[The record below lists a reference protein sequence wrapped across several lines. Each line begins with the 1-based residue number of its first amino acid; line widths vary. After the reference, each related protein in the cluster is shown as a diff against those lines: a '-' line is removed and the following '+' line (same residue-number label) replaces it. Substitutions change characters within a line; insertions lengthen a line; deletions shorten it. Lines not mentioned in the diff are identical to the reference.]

1 MWLTFTSGGD
11 EGRSAQAR
19 GEHFVIGRDDECDLV
34 VHDERVSRRH
44 AYLKVHPDGRAEL
57 HDMGSANGTYV
68 NGHRITGP
76 VMLSG
81 GEQLQVGNTTL
92 ATALRE
98 PSEGATTIGITP
110 AGLGDAEPR
119 AGAAGPPPPPP
130 GEGSGS
136 GTPPPAPT
144 PSTIERIKL
153 RRSVRGA
160 VALAGLAVAAAV
172 IVVVLVATG
181 VFDGDGGSDEP
192 DIPEIIAQVTPS
204 TVLVNSE
211 VDGEPAGN
219 GTGWVYD
226 ADAGLIVTNA
236 HVVNGGETFSVVH
249 GTSRRD
255 ATVVGVA
262 TCDDLAVLR
271 VDETDGLVTLPLA
284 GGQADL
290 QQGQTVV
297 ALGFPASASLA
308 GNLTATEGIVSVV
321 RTSFDLS
328 PLDVP
333 RYPNVIQTDAAINPG
348 NSGGPLVN
356 ARGELV
362 GVNSAG
368 ITLLGGRTIQGQGY
382 AVGVDR
388 VKEVVPVLAGG
399 TSWGWNGMGFIHVPD
414 PQAEAGNLEG
424 AGLPLQPGLAV
435 VSVAEGTPAAD
446 AGFGEGPVL
455 ITAVN
460 GQPMDGSLPAYCE
473 ALGDPESATDATF
486 TVFQGGTFQE
496 QDVTVRMA
504 GR

>member
-11 EGRSAQAR
+11 EGQSTQAR

-34 VHDERVSRRH
+34 INDERVSRHH
-44 AYLKVHPDGRAEL
+44 AYLKVHDDGRAEL

-81 GEQLQVGNTTL
+81 GEQIQVGNTTL
-92 ATALRE
+92 STALRE

-110 AGLGDAEPR
+110 AGLGAPLGL
-119 AGAAGPPPPPP
+119 AGATPPPPDGDAGGVPP
-130 GEGSGS
+130 
-136 GTPPPAPT
+136 TPT

-181 VFDGDGGSDEP
+181 VFGGGNGSDEP
-192 DIPEIIAQVTPS
+192 DIPEIVAQVTPS

-226 ADAGLIVTNA
+226 ADEGLIVTNA
-236 HVVNGGETFSVVH
+236 HVVNGGETYSVVL
-249 GTSRRD
+249 GQSVRD

-271 VDETDGLVTLPLA
+271 VSNTDGMVTLPLA
-284 GGQADL
+284 GSQEDL

-333 RYPNVIQTDAAINPG
+333 RYSNVIQTDAAINPG

-356 ARGELV
+356 AQGELV

-399 TSWGWNGMGFIHVPD
+399 TSWGWTGMGFIHVPD
-414 PQAEAGNLEG
+414 PQAEAQNLSG

-435 VSVAEGTPAAD
+435 INVTEGTPAAD
-446 AGFGEGPVL
+446 AGFGQGPVL
-455 ITAVN
+455 VTAVN
-460 GQPMDGSLPAYCE
+460 GRPMDGSLPAYCD
-473 ALGDPESATDATF
+473 ALGDPETATDATF
-486 TVFQGGTFQE
+486 TVYQGGSSQP

>member
-11 EGRSAQAR
+11 EGQSAQAL
-19 GEHFVIGRDDECDLV
+19 GERFVIGRDDECDLV
-34 VHDERVSRRH
+34 INDERVSRHH
-44 AYLKVHPDGRAEL
+44 AYLKVHDDGRAEL

-81 GEQLQVGNTTL
+81 GEQLQLGNTTL
-92 ATALRE
+92 STALRE

-110 AGLGDAEPR
+110 VDLTEPAGPAS
-119 AGAAGPPPPPP
+119 AASATPPPPAGGGGVEPP
-130 GEGSGS
+130 
-136 GTPPPAPT
+136 TPT

-181 VFDGDGGSDEP
+181 VFGGGGGSDEP
-192 DIPEIIAQVTPS
+192 DIPEIVAQVTPS

-211 VDGEPAGN
+211 VDGEPVGN

-226 ADAGLIVTNA
+226 ADEGLIVTNA
-236 HVVNGGETFSVVH
+236 HVVNGGETYSVVL
-249 GTSRRD
+249 GESVRD
-255 ATVVGVA
+255 ADVVGVA

-271 VDETDGLVTLPLA
+271 VGETDGMVTLPLA
-284 GGQADL
+284 GSQDDL
-290 QQGQTVV
+290 KQGQTVV

-333 RYPNVIQTDAAINPG
+333 RYSNVIQTDAAINPG

-356 ARGELV
+356 AQGELV

-388 VKEVVPVLAGG
+388 VKEVVPVLAAG
-399 TSWGWNGMGFIHVPD
+399 TSWGWNGMGFIHIPD
-414 PQAEAGNLEG
+414 PQAEAENLSG
-424 AGLPLQPGLAV
+424 AGLPLEPGLAILN
-435 VSVAEGTPAAD
+435 VAEGTPAAD
-446 AGFGEGPVL
+446 AGFGQGPVL
-455 ITAVN
+455 VTAVN
-460 GQPMDGSLPAYCE
+460 GSPMDGSLPAYCE
-473 ALGDPESATDATF
+473 ALGDPETATDANF
-486 TVFQGGTFQE
+486 TVYQSGGLQPQE
-496 QDVTVRMA
+496 VTVRMA